1 MAAMESPDG
10 VAMAA
15 PSPSHENV
23 RVDSDTRQGRIVE
36 FARTRGRV
44 EVVALADELN
54 VATETIRRDLKVL
67 ATRRLLKRVHGGAI
81 PLETAAFESGVE
93 YRSQVDLA
101 QKHRMAAGAIEL
113 LHGAETV
120 YLDEGFT
127 PRLIAERLADRE
139 LTVVTSSL
147 LVAEALAHSADVTV
161 LLLGGRMRGRTL
173 ATVDHWAVDML
184 RSLVIDLA
192 FLGTNGITLEHGL
205 TTPDPAV
212 AAVKQTAVKVASRR
226 VLVAAHSKFGMTSFC
241 RFAEVSDFEAIVTG
255 TELSS
260 AEARRFEALGPDVIR
275 K

>member
-1 MAAMESPDG
+1 
-10 VAMAA
+10 
-15 PSPSHENV
+15 
-23 RVDSDTRQGRIVE
+23 VDSESRQGLIVE

-44 EVVALADELN
+44 EVAALATELD

-67 ATRRLLKRVHGGAI
+67 AGRRLLKRVHGGAV

-101 QKHRMAAGAIEL
+101 QKHRIAAGAVEL

-127 PRLIAERLADRE
+127 PRLIAERLADQE

-147 LVAEALAHSADVTV
+147 LAAEALAHSDTVTV

-184 RSLVIDLA
+184 RSLVIDVA
-192 FLGTNGITLEHGL
+192 YLGTNGISLEHGL

-212 AAVKQTAVKVASRR
+212 AAVKQTAVQVARR
-226 VLVAAHSKFGMTSFC
+226 AILVAAHSKFGASSFC
-241 RFAEVSDFEAIVTG
+241 RFAAVGDFEDIVTG
-255 TELSS
+255 SELS
-260 AEARRFEALGPDVIR
+260 AQEARAYEALGPHVLR
-275 K
+275 T

>member
-1 MAAMESPDG
+1 MVTADRSDG
-10 VAMAA
+10 VLLA
-15 PSPSHENV
+15 PPDSCHHNV
-23 RVDSDTRQGRIVE
+23 RVDSETRQSRIVE

-44 EVVALADELN
+44 DVISLAEELS

-67 ATRRLLKRVHGGAI
+67 SGRRLLKRVHGGAI

-101 QKHRMAAGAIEL
+101 QKHRIAAGAVDL

-127 PRLIAERLADRE
+127 PRLVAERIADRE

-147 LVAEALAHSADVTV
+147 LVAEALAHSATVTV

-184 RSLVIDLA
+184 RSLVIDVA
-192 FLGTNGITLEHGL
+192 YLGTNGITRENGL

-212 AAVKQTAVKVASRR
+212 AAVKQTAVRSARRR
-226 VLVAAHSKFGMTSFC
+226 VLLAAHSKFGVTSFC
-241 RFAEVSDFEAIVTG
+241 RFAEVTDFETIVTG
-255 TELSS
+255 TELAA
-260 AEARRFEALGPDVIR
+260 AEARTYEALGVPVIR
-275 K
+275 I

>member
-1 MAAMESPDG
+1 MIPSESPDG
-10 VAMAA
+10 AALA
-15 PSPSHENV
+15 PSLPGDQNV

-44 EVVALADELN
+44 EVISLADELN
-54 VATETIRRDLKVL
+54 VATETIRRDLKAL
-67 ATRRLLKRVHGGAI
+67 AGRKLLKRVHGGAI
-81 PLETAAFESGVE
+81 PLETVAFESGVE

-101 QKHRMAAGAIEL
+101 QKHRMAAGAVDL

-127 PRLIAERLADRE
+127 PRLIAEKLADRE

-147 LVAEALAHSADVTV
+147 LAAEALAHSSGVTV

-173 ATVDHWAVDML
+173 ATVDHWAVDTL
-184 RSLVIDLA
+184 RRLVIDLA
-192 FLGTNGITLEHGL
+192 FLGTNGISLDRGL

-212 AAVKQTAVKVASRR
+212 AAVKQTAVMVANRR
-226 VLVAAHSKFGMTSFC
+226 VLVAAHSKFGITSFC

-260 AEARRFEALGPDVIR
+260 AEARRYEALGPTVIR

>member
-1 MAAMESPDG
+1 MLPW
-10 VAMAA
+10 A
-15 PSPSHENV
+15 PEPENGH
-23 RVDSDTRQGRIVE
+23 VDSDTRQARIVE

-44 EVVALADELN
+44 DVASLASELN
-54 VATETIRRDLKVL
+54 VAAETIRRDLKVL
-67 ATRRLLKRVHGGAI
+67 AGRRLLKRVHGGAI
-81 PLETAAFESGVE
+81 PLETAAFESTVE

-101 QKHRMAAGAIEL
+101 EKHRISAGATEL

-127 PRLIAERLADRE
+127 PRLIAERIADQE

-147 LVAEALAHSADVTV
+147 LAAEALAHSDLVTV

-173 ATVDHWAVDML
+173 ATVDHWATDML
-184 RSLVIDLA
+184 RSLVIDIA
-192 FLGTNGITLEHGL
+192 YLGTNGISLEHGL

-212 AAVKQTAVKVASRR
+212 AAVKHTAVTVARRR
-226 VLVAAHSKFGMTSFC
+226 VLVAAHSKFGVTSFC

-255 TELSS
+255 AELSIS
-260 AEARRFEALGPDVIR
+260 DARSYEELGTSVLR